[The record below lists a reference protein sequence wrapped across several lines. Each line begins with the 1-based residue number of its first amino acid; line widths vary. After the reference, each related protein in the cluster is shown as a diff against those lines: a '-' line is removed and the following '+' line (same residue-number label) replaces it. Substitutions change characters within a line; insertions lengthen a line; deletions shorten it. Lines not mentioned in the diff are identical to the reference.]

1 MSKPRRCNV
10 GPVPPYKIGDLTQ
23 SLVQYVDR
31 EKCDSGLFEM
41 GEYAAKQ
48 KSGGLSLKALAKLS
62 NLITELLAMAPW
74 ARLHKVDLKKAF
86 LDALA
91 KKPLRVIFPKIPKQD
106 LAEMFSRQAVDLF
119 GLMLKMCVCLT
130 NINK

>member
-1 MSKPRRCNV
+1 MSKPRPCNI
-10 GPVPPYKIGDLTQ
+10 GPVPPYNIGDLTQ

-31 EKCDSGLFEM
+31 EKCDSELFEL

-48 KSGGLSLKALAKLS
+48 KGAALSLKGLAKLS

-74 ARLHKVDLKKAF
+74 ARLHKNDIKKSF
-86 LDALA
+86 LDTLA

-106 LAEMFSRQAVDLF
+106 LAEMFSRQAVYLF
-119 GLMLKMCVCLT
+119 GIMLKMCVCLT